1 MADLELNSTSVLE
14 FVKCA
19 KRGGAELVART
30 IKEMDKQVSQLDQ
43 ELLQAVQSRRADI
56 VQSLMETERL
66 LQDYIAVEQSVQAA
80 FSQSYLLK
88 ELLHDQPLLKA
99 AEAEELAA
107 ERRLSLLDECTSLR
121 FDQEIL
127 EGSFDRMAPL
137 RDARTCMAVLDLYE
151 RTQTGQVNNVAF
163 MHQTVETAC
172 EWRALTVREARR
184 VVTQTTPSSSLSV
197 AVDVLHKIGELS
209 DAVEEVRMAMR
220 RNVSLK
226 DRKGAMLVQV
236 RDWTDMITVFT
247 QKSLALDA
255 ILPPDVEFITPQLLA
270 DALAG
275 ICDLLRPWREEV
287 LKAAAQPVPLNE
299 LPVVEAVGEIG
310 GQLEKADTKIRKVG
324 LFSVKV
330 VACSLYDVQALRL
343 GYHTC
348 SDPLKSSLLS
358 FSTAHEPQ
366 FSSLRSPLTT
376 PILDIRALFLT
387 RAQTRFESLLDIL
400 FPDPTEGVI
409 TLPTASDTKQFIRRV
424 LAFLKRRFISEIP
437 VCLAILDAIRCR
449 LLATRSALQHREASR
464 FEELVQLTFDQ
475 AIVADVDPEWNER
488 LVSFCHAIVA

>member
-1 MADLELNSTSVLE
+1 MTELELNSTSVLE

-19 KRGGAELVART
+19 KRGGADLVART

-99 AEAEELAA
+99 AETEEIAA
-107 ERRLSLLDECTSLR
+107 ERCLALLDECTSLR

-127 EGSFDRMAPL
+127 EGSFDRTAPL

-151 RTQTGQVNNVAF
+151 RSQTGQVEKVAF
-163 MHQTVETAC
+163 MHKLVDFYIFFIYLIWVTLDYKVNLFSYISFLSRTVEIAC
-172 EWRALTVREARR
+172 DWRALTVREARR
-184 VVTQTTPSSSLSV
+184 VVTLTAPSPSLRV

-209 DAVEEVRMAMR
+209 DVVEEVGTAMR

-247 QKSLALDA
+247 QKSLALDV
-255 ILPPDVEFITPQLLA
+255 ILPPDVEFITPKLLT

-287 LKAAAQPVPLNE
+287 LKAASQPVPLNE

-310 GQLEKADTKIRKVG
+310 AQLEKADMKIRKVG
-324 LFSVKV
+324 LFSM
-330 VACSLYDVQALRL
+330 
-343 GYHTC
+343 G
-348 SDPLKSSLLS
+348 
-358 FSTAHEPQ
+358 
-366 FSSLRSPLTT
+366 
-376 PILDIRALFLT
+376 
-387 RAQTRFESLLDIL
+387 
-400 FPDPTEGVI
+400 
-409 TLPTASDTKQFIRRV
+409 
-424 LAFLKRRFISEIP
+424 
-437 VCLAILDAIRCR
+437 
-449 LLATRSALQHREASR
+449 
-464 FEELVQLTFDQ
+464 
-475 AIVADVDPEWNER
+475 R
-488 LVSFCHAIVA
+488 LVEGLKPCSMFPI